1 MRRDRNAKVA
11 DMAVV
16 LVEIAEAAGAG
27 VEAEEAAG
35 ADAMVAADT
44 AVEVVGGAIAIAR
57 KEIASQNISKRP
69 RCFVAV
75 FSAR

>member
-1 MRRDRNAKVA
+1 MAARA
-11 DMAVV
+11 AVV

-44 AVEVVGGAIAIAR
+44 AAEVVGGAIAIVR
-57 KEIASQNISKRP
+57 KEIALQNIFKRP
-69 RCFVAV
+69 RCYVAV